1 VTHDEPPQR
10 FQPRAIF
17 STWLG
22 VVLLF
27 GFFGLLALVV
37 IGASSRGNSY
47 EKKRAK
53 VRAEKL
59 EALNK
64 EKLTAITT
72 YAWVNKNKGVV
83 RIPVEQSMM
92 ITVAELSH
100 KTPAPANPIAAAD
113 LSPPPQSTAPA
124 PASPAPSPTA
134 NASGTPKP
142 TTISGPNSESHNQP
156 AAAVNPPPAPPG
168 TQPGPATAPSAS
180 SPSASV
186 KPTPA
191 PSSAS
196 PSPAARATPS
206 PVHKKTP

>member
-1 VTHDEPPQR
+1 
-10 FQPRAIF
+10 
-17 STWLG
+17 

-27 GFFGLLALVV
+27 AFFGLLALVV
-37 IGASSRGNSY
+37 IGASARGNSY

-59 EALNK
+59 DALYK
-64 EKLTAITT
+64 EKLAAITT
-72 YAWVNKNKGVV
+72 YGWVDKGKGVV
-83 RIPVEQSMM
+83 RIPVEEAMM
-92 ITVAELSH
+92 ITVAELSQ

-113 LSPPPQSTAPA
+113 LNPAPQSAGPA
-124 PASPAPSPTA
+124 TASPAPSPTA
-134 NASGTPKP
+134 NATGTPKP
-142 TTISGPNSESHNQP
+142 TTTSGPNSEGHNQP
-156 AAAVNPPPAPPG
+156 AAAINPPPAPPG
-168 TQPGPATAPSAS
+168 TQPGPSSAPNAS
-180 SPSASV
+180 SPATSV

>member
-1 VTHDEPPQR
+1 MHDEPAQR
-10 FQPRAIF
+10 FQPRATF

-27 GFFGLLALVV
+27 AFFGLLALVV

-64 EKLTAITT
+64 EKLAAITT
-72 YAWVNKNKGVV
+72 YAWVDKGKGTV
-83 RIPVEQSMM
+83 RIPVQDAMRL
-92 ITVAELSH
+92 TVAELSE

-113 LSPPPQSTAPA
+113 MIPPPQSAGPA

-142 TTISGPNSESHNQP
+142 TSISGPSSEGHNQP
-156 AAAVNPPPAPPG
+156 AAAINPPPAPPG

-180 SPSASV
+180 SPAASV
-186 KPTPA
+186 KPAT
-191 PSSAS
+191 SSAS

-206 PVHKKTP
+206 PANKKTP

>member
-1 VTHDEPPQR
+1 
-10 FQPRAIF
+10 
-17 STWLG
+17 

-27 GFFGLLALVV
+27 AFFGLLALVV
-37 IGASSRGNSY
+37 IGASARGNSY

-59 EALNK
+59 DALNK

-72 YAWVNKNKGVV
+72 YGWVDKTKGIV
-83 RIPVEQSMM
+83 RIPVEEAMI
-92 ITVAELSH
+92 ITVAELSQ
-100 KTPAPANPIAAAD
+100 KKPAPANPIAAAD
-113 LSPPPQSTAPA
+113 LSPPPQSAGPA
-124 PASPAPSPTA
+124 TVSPAPSPSA

-142 TTISGPNSESHNQP
+142 TTISGPNSEGHNQP

-168 TQPGPATAPSAS
+168 TQPGPATAPGAYSPAASA
-180 SPSASV
+180 
-186 KPTPA
+186 KPAPA

-196 PSPAARATPS
+196 PSPAAKATPS

>member
-1 VTHDEPPQR
+1 MTHDEPAQKL
-10 FQPRAIF
+10 QPRAIF

-27 GFFGLLALVV
+27 AFFGLLALVV
-37 IGASSRGNSY
+37 IGASARGNSY

-64 EKLTAITT
+64 EKLSAITT
-72 YAWVNKNKGVV
+72 YGWVDKSKGIV
-83 RIPVEQSMM
+83 RIPVEEAMT
-92 ITVAELSH
+92 ITVAELSQ
-100 KTPAPANPIAAAD
+100 KKPAPANPIAAAD
-113 LSPPPQSTAPA
+113 LSPPPQSAGPA
-124 PASPAPSPTA
+124 TASPAPSPSA

-142 TTISGPNSESHNQP
+142 TTISGPHSESHNQP
-156 AAAVNPPPAPPG
+156 AAAINPPPAPPG

-180 SPSASV
+180 SPAASA
-186 KPTPA
+186 KATPT
-191 PSSAS
+191 PSSAA
-196 PSPAARATPS
+196 PSPAAKATPS

>member
-1 VTHDEPPQR
+1 
-10 FQPRAIF
+10 
-17 STWLG
+17 

-27 GFFGLLALVV
+27 AFFGLVALVV
-37 IGASSRGNSY
+37 IGASARGNSY

-59 EALNK
+59 DALNK

-72 YAWVNKNKGVV
+72 YGWVEKSKGVV
-83 RIPVEQSMM
+83 RIPVEEAMM
-92 ITVAELSH
+92 ITVAELSQ
-100 KTPAPANPIAAAD
+100 KKPAPANPIAAAD
-113 LSPPPQSTAPA
+113 LSPPPQSAGPA
-124 PASPAPSPTA
+124 TASPAPSPSP

-142 TTISGPNSESHNQP
+142 TTISGPHSEGHNQP

-168 TQPGPATAPSAS
+168 TQPGPSNAPSAS
-180 SPSASV
+180 SPAASP
-186 KPTPA
+186 KATPA

-196 PSPAARATPS
+196 PSPAAKATPS

>member
-1 VTHDEPPQR
+1 
-10 FQPRAIF
+10 
-17 STWLG
+17 

-27 GFFGLLALVV
+27 AFFGLLALVV
-37 IGASSRGNSY
+37 IGASARGNSY

-72 YAWVNKNKGVV
+72 YAWVDKSKGVV
-83 RIPVEQSMM
+83 RIPVEQAMM
-92 ITVAELSH
+92 ITMAELSQ

-113 LSPPPQSTAPA
+113 LSPPPQNAGPA
-124 PASPAPSPTA
+124 TASPAPSPTA

-142 TTISGPNSESHNQP
+142 TTISGPNSEGHNQP
-156 AAAVNPPPAPPG
+156 AAAINPPPAPPG
-168 TQPGPATAPSAS
+168 TQPGPSNAPSAS
-180 SPSASV
+180 SPSTPV
-186 KPTPA
+186 KATPA

-206 PVHKKTP
+206 PVRKKTP

>member
-1 VTHDEPPQR
+1 MTHDEPAQR
-10 FQPRAIF
+10 FQPRSLF
-17 STWLG
+17 STWIG

-27 GFFGLLALVV
+27 AFFGLLALVV
-37 IGASSRGNSY
+37 IGASSRGSSY

-64 EKLTAITT
+64 EKLTALTT
-72 YAWVNKNKGVV
+72 YGWVDKGKGVV
-83 RIPVEQSMM
+83 RIPVEQAMM
-92 ITVAELSH
+92 ITVAELSQ

-113 LSPPPQSTAPA
+113 LSPAPQSAGPA
-124 PASPAPSPTA
+124 PASPAPSPSP
-134 NASGTPKP
+134 NATGTPKP
-142 TTISGPNSESHNQP
+142 TTTSGPNSEAHNQP
-156 AAAVNPPPAPPG
+156 AAAINPPPAPPG
-168 TQPGPATAPSAS
+168 TQPGPSNAPGGP

>member
-1 VTHDEPPQR
+1 MTHEEPAQR

-27 GFFGLLALVV
+27 AFFGLLALVV
-37 IGASSRGNSY
+37 IGASARGNSY
-47 EKKRAK
+47 EKKRAE
-53 VRAEKL
+53 VRAKKL
-59 EALNK
+59 EDLNK

-72 YAWVNKNKGVV
+72 YAWVDKTKGVV
-83 RIPVEQSMM
+83 RIPVEQAMT
-92 ITVAELSH
+92 ITVAELSQ
-100 KTPAPANPIAAAD
+100 KAPAPANPIAAAD
-113 LSPPPQSTAPA
+113 LSPSPQSAA
-124 PASPAPSPTA
+124 PASPAPSPSP

-142 TTISGPNSESHNQP
+142 TAISGPNSEAHNQP
-156 AAAVNPPPAPPG
+156 AAAINPPPAPPG
-168 TQPGPATAPSAS
+168 TQPGPSNAPNAS

-186 KPTPA
+186 KPA